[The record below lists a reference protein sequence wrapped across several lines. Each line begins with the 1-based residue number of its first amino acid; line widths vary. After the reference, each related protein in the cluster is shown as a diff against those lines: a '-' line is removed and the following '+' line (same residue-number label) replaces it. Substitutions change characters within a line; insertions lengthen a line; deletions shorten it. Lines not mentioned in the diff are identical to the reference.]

1 MTASAASS
9 LPLSGKTA
17 LVTGS
22 TSGIGL
28 VTARE
33 LAVRGARVV
42 VVGRDADRAERAR
55 AAIHLAAGPTAN
67 VHVKCTDLSLLQNV
81 RQLAEELQRELSQLD
96 ILVNNAGI
104 MPGPHT
110 LTAEG
115 HEVSWATNHL
125 APYALTNLLL
135 PLLDAA
141 GQARVVTVSSVAHW
155 LGEIEPDRAV
165 RNNPEK
171 YSWLTAY
178 ADSKLANILFTKELA
193 HRLDLTGITA
203 NCLHPG
209 MVNTGL
215 IRPGSSPVMR
225 VLWQAAKPLMV
236 SAEQGARTSV
246 YLATAPELAGVSGR
260 YFAGLRPARCSGRA
274 QNIAEASRLWRI
286 SAEETGI
293 E

>member
-1 MTASAASS
+1 MISS

-17 LVTGS
+17 LVTGA

-33 LAVRGARVV
+33 LARQGARVIL
-42 VVGRDADRAERAR
+42 VGRDPDKAAR
-55 AAIHLAAGPTAN
+55 ALASVQLALGPEAPVT
-67 VHVKCTDLSLLQNV
+67 VKCYDLSLLRNV
-81 RQLAEELQRELSQLD
+81 RALAQELEHELSQLD
-96 ILVNNAGI
+96 ILINNAGI
-104 MPGPHT
+104 MPGRFA
-110 LTAEG
+110 LTKEG
-115 HEVSWATNHL
+115 HELSWATNHL

-141 GQARVVTVSSVAHW
+141 GQARVVTVASMAHW
-155 LGEIEPDRAV
+155 VGEIEPDRNV
-165 RNNPEK
+165 RNSPDK

-178 ADSKLANILFTKELA
+178 ADSKLANILFTNELA

-209 MVNTGL
+209 LVDTGL
-215 IRPGSSPVMR
+215 MRPGTSPVMKA
-225 VLWQAAKPLMV
+225 LWWAARPLMV
-236 SAEQGARTSV
+236 SPERGAQTTL
-246 YLATAPELAGVSGR
+246 YLAASPEVARVSGR
-260 YFAGLRPARCSGRA
+260 YFAGGRPARTSERA
-274 QNIAEASRLWRI
+274 QSRTEANRLWRI

>member
-1 MTASAASS
+1 MNFPDALS
-9 LPLSGKTA
+9 LAGKTA
-17 LVTGS
+17 LVTGG

-33 LAVRGARVV
+33 LACRGARVV
-42 VVGRDADRAERAR
+42 LVGRNADRAEQAR
-55 AAIHLAAGPTAN
+55 AAIQLAAGPAAE
-67 VHVKCTDLSLLQNV
+67 VHFKCTDLSLVQNV
-81 RQLAEELQRELSQLD
+81 RTLAEELSRELSQLD

-115 HEVSWATNHL
+115 HELSWATNHL

-141 GQARVVTVSSVAHW
+141 GHARVVTVSSLAHW
-155 LGEIEPDRAV
+155 LGEIEPDRDV
-165 RNNPEK
+165 RNNPDK

-209 MVNTGL
+209 LVDTSL
-215 IRPGSSPVMR
+215 IRPGSSPVVR
-225 VLWQAAKPLMV
+225 ALWWAARPLMV
-236 SAEQGARTSV
+236 NANQGARTSV
-246 YLATAPELAGVSGR
+246 YLATAPEVAHVSGR
-260 YFAGLRPARCSGRA
+260 YFAGMRPARCSGRA
-274 QNIAEASRLWRI
+274 QNMADASRLWRI